1 MGVSQRRGNRG
12 KLWVILFTC
21 CELSL
26 SDQVVTTILIKAAFM
41 GQEYP
46 RVGQDAPNRF
56 LIVAYLSPKRR
67 TWLIVLRPKAVF
79 GK

>member
-1 MGVSQRRGNRG
+1 
-12 KLWVILFTC
+12 
-21 CELSL
+21 
-26 SDQVVTTILIKAAFM
+26 M

-67 TWLIVLRPKAVF
+67 TWLSVPDFEVMYNCSETI
-79 GK
+79 GNYSEYYQS